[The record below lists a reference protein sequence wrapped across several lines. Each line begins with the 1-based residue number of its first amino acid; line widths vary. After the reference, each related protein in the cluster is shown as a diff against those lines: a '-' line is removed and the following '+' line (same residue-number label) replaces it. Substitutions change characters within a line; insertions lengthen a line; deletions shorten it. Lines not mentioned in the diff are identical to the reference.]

1 MTASGIIYEFGDVV
15 LVPFPFISN
24 PTESK
29 QRPAVIIS
37 NSTYNIGTYDLIFC
51 GITSVL
57 SNTGFS
63 ITVNQSDMEEGFMPA
78 KSLIKY
84 GNVSTLQKT
93 LVIKQIGRIDANKRS
108 ELVKALASLFN
119 GT

>member
-1 MTASGIIYEFGDVV
+1 MSGSGARFEFGDVV
-15 LVPFPFISN
+15 LVPFPFSSD
-24 PTESK
+24 PRESK
-29 QRPAVIIS
+29 QRPGVIVS
-37 NSTYNIGTYDLIFC
+37 NSTYNIGTTDLILC

-63 ITVNQSDMEEGFMPA
+63 IPIAQSDMEEGMMPA

-84 GNVSTLQKT
+84 GNIYTLRKT
-93 LVIKQIGRIDANKRS
+93 LIIKHIGKINANKRS
-108 ELVKALASLFN
+108 ELVKALASLLN